1 MDETSTQPREL
12 KDLTFSRASMQSH
25 TTHERR
31 ISNIHRNLL
40 KSETHYSCRCSVCD
54 TEIKGKLL
62 LNGNP
67 AEQKDR
73 LADAL
78 GQPRSFTWLL
88 EILCSISSRHPLRL
102 PIPETIIFR
111 NSKPELL
118 VQPNKQGCL
127 KMYRKGERMKL
138 HELMKM
144 FTITVR
150 ARKKSETPIPKT
162 PIPKTPIPKTP
173 VPRTSSSHE
182 NYRYYNYGKE
192 VALLRYMAN
201 SYENDNIS
209 RPEDEEGILRVMQ
222 ENEFLDLMYER
233 AGSNI
238 WKTISYIQT
247 VVKCRGGIGET
258 FVINLYSPE
267 EGEVYEDEDIS
278 DETDIDPHLHCL
290 KFAKKIYYLLD
301 NFGGYEPLRMQLEFM
316 RDDNGMIWL
325 TYGTKIS
332 VRESK
337 NSKAG
342 RKRAMATLSEDEKF
356 QLMVDLDYHLKEH
369 PINYHLSH
377 YADMMKNYY
386 RKLKSHAD
394 IDRVLQAQPPRYYS
408 EETILKLKN
417 ANLKPTVLFSQA
429 RGLRASTDSITEDPR
444 NSLRTRARLQAFR
457 AWSRERGIVPERNR
471 GVRRMSYL
479 SSEPSKHPRPI
490 EYLNLGRKSISE
502 YLDIYMISCRSVQ
515 ILSFV
520 AFVDLVLLFV
530 KLGFYSFIVGL
541 SLGKVS

>member
-12 KDLTFSRASMQSH
+12 KDLAFSRASVQSH
-25 TTHERR
+25 VIHERKMS
-31 ISNIHRNLL
+31 IMHRSLL

-54 TEIKGKLL
+54 TQIKGRLL

-88 EILCSISSRHPLRL
+88 ETLCSISSKHPLRL

-150 ARKKSETPIPKT
+150 GRKKSDTPV
-162 PIPKTPIPKTP
+162 PKTPIPKTP
-173 VPRTSSSHE
+173 VPRTASPNE
-182 NYRYYNYGKE
+182 NNRYFNYGKE
-192 VALLRYMAN
+192 IALLRYMAN
-201 SYENDNIS
+201 SRENDNIS

-222 ENEFLDLMYER
+222 ENEFIDLMYER
-233 AGSNI
+233 AGSNV
-238 WKTISYIQT
+238 WKTISYMQT

-267 EGEVYEDEDIS
+267 KGEGYDDEDIS
-278 DETDIDPHLHCL
+278 DETDIDPHLYCL
-290 KFAKKIYYLLD
+290 KFAQKIYYLLD

-316 RDDNGMIWL
+316 RDDNGMFWL
-325 TYGTKIS
+325 TYGSRIS

-337 NSKAG
+337 NSKAR
-342 RKRAMATLSEDEKF
+342 RKRAMATLSQDEKL

-369 PINYHLSH
+369 PVNCHLAH

-408 EETILKLKN
+408 EETILKLQN
-417 ANLKPTVLFSQA
+417 ANLKPGVLFSKDRQSHVSA
-429 RGLRASTDSITEDPR
+429 DNIKEDPR
-444 NSLRTRARLQAFR
+444 NSHRTRARLQAFR
-457 AWSRERGIVPERNR
+457 AWSRERGTAPTRNR

-479 SSEPSKHPRPI
+479 SSAPLKQPRPI
-490 EYLNLGRKSISE
+490 EYIRDSRKSIRE
-502 YLDIYMISCRSVQ
+502 YLDIYMMRCRSVH

-520 AFVDLVLLFV
+520 AFVDLILLFV
-530 KLGFYSFIVGL
+530 KLGFYPIVVGL
-541 SLGKVS
+541 SLGEVS